1 MSKVPSTR
9 GRAPR
14 LYATRAHLAFALALL
29 AVLVLGGGF
38 WPLDPTS
45 PTDRWFAVSGLLAML
60 ACLTLVL
67 PDRPWVRPTT
77 LGVVI
82 VAGGALLGSCVTAEG
97 LVVMALGLITAAQ
110 FAAYAF
116 PARVAGGLI
125 GLTLVSITVGMIV
138 APAPFHAV
146 TWAVILVM
154 TLANTTLLGYV
165 THWLRQQA
173 TTDDL
178 TGALTRG
185 ALLHQLQT
193 ELREAQRTGTP
204 LTVVSA
210 DIDHF
215 KVINDTRGH
224 LAGDDVLTALVTG
237 WRRDLSPRDAVGRTG
252 GDEFVVVLRGRD
264 RDAALRWVEDA
275 RARSTVGWSAGL
287 AVAGNSDTARDLLD
301 RADVAL
307 YAQKALRHAPPT
319 RSTGHDLTE
328 PRTSAPDRA

>member
-1 MSKVPSTR
+1 MSDVANPR

-14 LYATRAHLAFALALL
+14 LYATRAHLAFTLALL
-29 AVLVLGGGF
+29 AVLALGGGF
-38 WPLDPTS
+38 WPLDPAS
-45 PTDRWFAVSGLLAML
+45 PTGRWFTVSGML
-60 ACLTLVL
+60 AVLAGLTLVL

-82 VAGGALLGSCVTAEG
+82 VAGGALLGSCVTTEG

-116 PARVAGGLI
+116 PSRVAGGLI
-125 GLTLVSITVGMIV
+125 VLTLAAITAGMLL
-138 APAPFHAV
+138 APAPFHPV

-154 TLANTTLLGYV
+154 TLASTTLLGYV

-178 TGALTRG
+178 TGALSHG

-215 KVINDTRGH
+215 KVINDTHGH
-224 LAGDDVLTALVTG
+224 LAGDDVLVALVTC
-237 WRRDLSPRDAVGRTG
+237 WRRALGTRDAVGRTG

-264 RDAALRWVEDA
+264 RDAALLWVEDA
-275 RARSTVGWSAGL
+275 RARSAVGWSAGL
-287 AVAGNSDTARDLLD
+287 AVAGARDTARDLLD

-319 RSTGHDLTE
+319 RSTGQDRAG